1 MKAASQ
7 QSAVASCAAA
17 AAVARTGRVL
27 LGVPWAVPKAG
38 YCVASFVALAK
49 RAKRWVIYARASLT
63 GRQQPG
69 TPSALPCEREGG
81 LPGPGA
87 PRRRQGR
94 IWQLVGGSSLPLVWE
109 LPACPPGASG
119 TGAWWVTATLQGRV
133 SGSRGEEL
141 AVGAVRSGGGCWQ
154 FRCSALWS
162 RDATLARPQ
171 AAPRAAGAASPSH
184 TPAPLVPF
192 RLLQDLGQ
200 VLVLAHRQRFGS
212 AAVVLD
218 GLGLVGVVGALVA
231 VVVKVQQHQQ
241 PPEQQ
246 EQEGHDCRGEVVVRG
261 QGGHRARAEVGRHTG
276 QVLHLHPMMIPSQ
289 PSSCTWGN
297 SAETERAPETGLQGG
312 LVLECPLC
320 S

>member
-87 PRRRQGR
+87 PHRRQGR

-109 LPACPPGASG
+109 LLACPPGASG

-133 SGSRGEEL
+133 SGSRGDEL

-162 RDATLARPQ
+162 RDACSSPGGSQGCGGCEPIPHPGPTSPLLPPPGSGAGSGPCAPTAVWQRCRSPGWPWARWCGRSPCSGGSKSTAAP
-171 AAPRAAGAASPSH
+171 AAPRAAGAGMSQ
-184 TPAPLVPF
+184 
-192 RLLQDLGQ
+192 LQG
-200 VLVLAHRQRFGS
+200 RGGGEGS
-212 AAVVLD
+212 
-218 GLGLVGVVGALVA
+218 
-231 VVVKVQQHQQ
+231 
-241 PPEQQ
+241 
-246 EQEGHDCRGEVVVRG
+246 
-261 QGGHRARAEVGRHTG
+261 GGHRARAEVGRHTG
-276 QVLHLHPMMIPSQ
+276 QVLHLHPMMIPIQ

-312 LVLECPLC
+312 LVLERPLC